1 MDNFAVG
8 LTGIIPSV
16 GSGFPSVVSN
26 SLGGGHDKILPV
38 VSNSLGGGHDKILPV
53 VSNSLG
59 GGHLSNSLGGVIFH
73 RWVIPFDPVNRVES
87 VKIRW

>member
-1 MDNFAVG
+1 MDNLAVG

-16 GSGFPSVVSN
+16 GSGFPS
-26 SLGGGHDKILPV
+26 V